1 MDKEMQAGGWRSG
14 AKSGGMRVS
23 AVAMAAALALTALAG
38 CATGPEYRRPDAP
51 LATAYHTAGA
61 LAERQTSLPAPAL
74 DVWWN
79 GFSDPALERIVAL
92 VLEQNL
98 DLAAAIARVDQS
110 RAASRLAD
118 ARLLPEGGVSA
129 SAAHQRQSLNSPIG
143 KIASSFPGYNREQS
157 IYDAGVGA
165 SWELDLAGGLKR
177 GAEGASAE
185 AQAAEADR
193 LGVRVSVTAEAADA
207 YFRVRGA
214 QRRIALAQEQIV
226 TNRRLLELV
235 RLRLADG
242 LASTREAA
250 QAEALVAQA
259 RATVPPL
266 RIELEVQLNRLDVL
280 MGAAPGTY
288 AAELALQATTAAAA
302 AGDSA
307 NGFGGGK
314 AAGASIGSSAVAGGD
329 DGGLAETRVPAIEL
343 SQGPA
348 DLLRR
353 RPDVIAAER
362 RLAASNAQIG
372 AAMAE
377 YYPKVSL
384 SALVGLSSLG
394 SSGLLTAA
402 SLQPQVAAGLRW
414 RLFDFGRIDAD
425 VARAK
430 GANAEALAAYR
441 KAVLRAAEDVE
452 NAVVTLTQL
461 EIQHE
466 ELTQEVGAHTRA
478 RDASELAYKGG
489 AVSLY
494 EVLEEQRQ
502 LLASSDQR
510 ARVNSDNARAAVA
523 TFRAAGGGW

>member
-1 MDKEMQAGGWRSG
+1 MDETILLASAGL
-14 AKSGGMRVS
+14 
-23 AVAMAAALALTALAG
+23 LALSALTG
-38 CATGPEYRRPDAP
+38 CATAPAYRQPEAP
-51 LATAYHTAGA
+51 LAAAYHAAGA
-61 LAERQTSLPAPAL
+61 LEARKAVLPAPAL

-79 GFSDPALERIVAL
+79 GFDDPALQRIVAR
-92 VLEQNL
+92 VLAQNL
-98 DLAAAIARVDQS
+98 DLAAAMARVDQA
-110 RAASRLAD
+110 RAAARMAD
-118 ARLLPEGGVSA
+118 ARLLPEGSLTA
-129 SAAHQRQSLNSPIG
+129 NAAHQRQSLNSPIG

-157 IYDAGVGA
+157 LYDAGLGA
-165 SWELDLAGGLKR
+165 SWELDVAGGLKH
-177 GAEGASAE
+177 GAQAASAE

-214 QRRIALAQEQIV
+214 QRRIALAQEQIA
-226 TNRRLLELV
+226 TNGHLLELV

-242 LASTREAA
+242 LASSREAA

-288 AAELALQATTAAAA
+288 AAELAMPAAPAA
-302 AGDSA
+302 IGAPAGRSA
-307 NGFGGGK
+307 SGG
-314 AAGASIGSSAVAGGD
+314 AGMVAG
-329 DGGLAETRVPAIEL
+329 LVPEMRVPAIAL

-377 YYPKVSL
+377 YYPKVTL
-384 SALVGLSSLG
+384 SALLGLSSLG
-394 SSGLLTAA
+394 TSGLLTAA
-402 SLQPQVAAGLRW
+402 SLQPQAAAGLRW

-430 GANAEALAAYR
+430 GANAEALAGYR
-441 KAVLRAAEDVE
+441 KAVLHAAEDVE

-461 EIQHE
+461 EDQHA
-466 ELTQEVGAHTRA
+466 ELAQEVDAHARA

-502 LLASSDQR
+502 LLTSRDQM
-510 ARVNSDNARAAVA
+510 ARVNADNARAAVA

>member
-1 MDKEMQAGGWRSG
+1 MDKTIRLASVGL
-14 AKSGGMRVS
+14 
-23 AVAMAAALALTALAG
+23 LALTALAG
-38 CATGPEYRRPDAP
+38 CATGPAYQRPEAP
-51 LATAYHTAGA
+51 LAAAYHSADA
-61 LAERQTSLPAPAL
+61 LAGRSAALPAPAL
-74 DVWWN
+74 DAWWN
-79 GFSDPALERIVAL
+79 GFDDPALQRIVAR
-92 VLEQNL
+92 VLAQNL
-98 DLAAAIARVDQS
+98 DLAAAMARVDQA
-110 RAASRLAD
+110 RAAARMAD
-118 ARLLPEGGVSA
+118 ARLLPEGSLTA
-129 SAAHQRQSLNSPIG
+129 SAAHQRQSVNSPIG

-157 IYDAGVGA
+157 LYDAGLGA
-165 SWELDLAGGLKR
+165 SWELDVAGGLQH
-177 GAEGASAE
+177 GAQAASAE

-214 QRRIALAQEQIV
+214 QRRIAVAQQQIA
-226 TNRRLLELV
+226 TNGRLLELV

-242 LASTREAA
+242 LASSREAA

-288 AAELALQATTAAAA
+288 AGELAAPDTP
-302 AGDSA
+302 
-307 NGFGGGK
+307 
-314 AAGASIGSSAVAGGD
+314 
-329 DGGLAETRVPAIEL
+329 EMRVPAISL

-377 YYPKVSL
+377 YYPKVTL
-384 SALVGLSSLG
+384 SALLGLSSLG
-394 SSGLLTAA
+394 STGLLTAA
-402 SLQPQVAAGLRW
+402 SLQPQAAAGLRW

-441 KAVLRAAEDVE
+441 KTVLRAAEDVE

-461 EIQHE
+461 EAQHT
-466 ELTQEVGAHTRA
+466 ELAQEVDAHTRA

-502 LLASSDQR
+502 LLASSDQL
-510 ARVNSDNARAAVA
+510 ARVNTDNARAAVA

>member
-1 MDKEMQAGGWRSG
+1 MDKKMQAPAQAHA
-14 AKSGGMRVS
+14 AKPLAMRVS
-23 AVAMAAALALTALAG
+23 TIAAASLLALTTLAG
-38 CATGPEYRRPDAP
+38 CATGPEYKRPDAP
-51 LATAYHTAGA
+51 LATTYHTAGA
-61 LAERQTSLPAPAL
+61 LAERKTELPAPTL
-74 DVWWN
+74 DAWWT
-79 GFSDPALERIVAL
+79 GFDDPALQRIVAR

-98 DLAAAIARVDQS
+98 DLAAAVARVDQA
-110 RAASRLAD
+110 RAVARLAD
-118 ARLLPEGGVSA
+118 ARLLPEGGA
-129 SAAHQRQSLNSPIG
+129 SANVTHQRQSTNSPVG
-143 KIASSFPGYNREQS
+143 KIASSFPGYNREQT
-157 IYDAGVGA
+157 IYDAGLGA
-165 SWELDLAGGLKR
+165 SWELDVAGGLKH
-177 GAEGASAE
+177 GAEGATAE

-214 QRRIALAQEQIV
+214 QRRIALAQEQIA
-226 TNRRLLELV
+226 TNGRLLELV

-242 LASTREAA
+242 LSSSRENA
-250 QAEALVAQA
+250 QAEALVSQA

-288 AAELALQATTAAAA
+288 AAELALPASASTAVT
-302 AGDSA
+302 
-307 NGFGGGK
+307 N
-314 AAGASIGSSAVAGGD
+314 ASVAGTTTGS
-329 DGGLAETRVPAIEL
+329 LPETRVPAIEL

-377 YYPKVSL
+377 YYPKVSI
-384 SALVGLSSLG
+384 SALLGVASLG
-394 SSGLLTAA
+394 SSGLLSAA

-452 NAVVTLTQL
+452 NAVITLTQL
-461 EIQHE
+461 EAQHG
-466 ELTQEVGAHTRA
+466 ELTQEVDAHIRA

-502 LLASSDQR
+502 LLASRDQM

>member
-1 MDKEMQAGGWRSG
+1 MDKTIWLARAGL
-14 AKSGGMRVS
+14 
-23 AVAMAAALALTALAG
+23 LALTALAG
-38 CATGPEYRRPDAP
+38 CATGPAYQRPDAP
-51 LATAYHTAGA
+51 LAAAYHSADA
-61 LAERQTSLPAPAL
+61 LAGRATTLPAPAL
-74 DVWWN
+74 DAWWD
-79 GFSDPALERIVAL
+79 GFDDPALQRIVAR
-92 VLEQNL
+92 VLAQNL
-98 DLAAAIARVDQS
+98 DLAAAMARVDQA
-110 RAASRLAD
+110 RAAARMAD
-118 ARLLPEGGVSA
+118 ARLLPEGSLTA
-129 SAAHQRQSLNSPIG
+129 SAAHQRQSVNSPIG

-157 IYDAGVGA
+157 LYDAGLGA
-165 SWELDLAGGLKR
+165 SWELDVAGGLQH
-177 GAEGASAE
+177 GAQAAGAE

-214 QRRIALAQEQIV
+214 QRRIALAQEQIA
-226 TNRRLLELV
+226 TNGRLLELV

-242 LASTREAA
+242 LASSREAA

-288 AAELALQATTAAAA
+288 AAELPAPALP
-302 AGDSA
+302 
-307 NGFGGGK
+307 
-314 AAGASIGSSAVAGGD
+314 
-329 DGGLAETRVPAIEL
+329 EMRVPAISL

-377 YYPKVSL
+377 YYPKVTL
-384 SALVGLSSLG
+384 SALLGLSSLG
-394 SSGLLTAA
+394 TTGLLTAA
-402 SLQPQVAAGLRW
+402 SLQPQAAAGLRW

-441 KAVLRAAEDVE
+441 KAVLHAAEDVE

-461 EIQHE
+461 EDQHT
-466 ELTQEVGAHTRA
+466 ELAQEVDAHARA

-502 LLASSDQR
+502 LLTSRDQM
-510 ARVNSDNARAAVA
+510 ARVNADNARAAVA

>member
-1 MDKEMQAGGWRSG
+1 MNNELKAPA
-14 AKSGGMRVS
+14 AKPAGMRVS
-23 AVAMAAALALTALAG
+23 AVAAASLLALLTLAG
-38 CATGPEYRRPDAP
+38 CATGPEYQRPDAP
-51 LATAYHTAGA
+51 LATSFHTSGA
-61 LAERQTSLPAPAL
+61 LAERKTALPAPAL
-74 DVWWN
+74 DTWWN
-79 GFSDPALERIVAL
+79 GFNDPTLQRIVTR

-98 DLAAAIARVDQS
+98 DLAAAMARVDQA

-118 ARLLPEGGVSA
+118 ARLLPEGSLSA
-129 SAAHQRQSLNSPIG
+129 GLAHQRQSLNSPEG
-143 KIASSFPGYNREQS
+143 RLASATPGYNREQS
-157 IYDAGVGA
+157 LYNAGIGA
-165 SWELDLAGGLKR
+165 SWELDVAGGLRR
-177 GAEGASAE
+177 GAQGASAE

-214 QRRIALAQEQIV
+214 QRRIALAQEQIA
-226 TNRRLLELV
+226 TNARLLELV
-235 RLRLADG
+235 RLRVADG
-242 LASTREAA
+242 LASSREAA
-250 QAEALVAQA
+250 QAEALVSQA

-288 AAELALQATTAAAA
+288 ATELAPPTGQA
-302 AGDSA
+302 AGVGVTASRD
-307 NGFGGGK
+307 
-314 AAGASIGSSAVAGGD
+314 AAP
-329 DGGLAETRVPAIEL
+329 GGLTETGVPAIEL
-343 SQGPA
+343 AQGPA

-377 YYPKVSL
+377 YYPKLSL
-384 SALVGLSSLG
+384 SALLGVTSLG
-394 SSGLLTAA
+394 SSGLLSAA

-452 NAVVTLTQL
+452 NAVVTLTQVEL
-461 EIQHE
+461 QHHELSE
-466 ELTQEVGAHTRA
+466 EVDAHTRA
-478 RDASELAYKGG
+478 RDASEQAWQGG

-502 LLASSDQR
+502 LLASRDQM
-510 ARVNSDNARAAVA
+510 ARVNADNARAAVA

>member
-1 MDKEMQAGGWRSG
+1 MAPIQNARFQQFPRLAPLG
-14 AKSGGMRVS
+14 A
-23 AVAMAAALALTALAG
+23 AVLAAMALLSG
-38 CATGPEYRRPDAP
+38 CAVGPEYKQPDAP
-51 LATAYHTAGA
+51 LAAGYHNAGA
-61 LAERQTSLPAPAL
+61 LAARQGELPAPQL
-74 DVWWN
+74 DAWWN
-79 GFSDPALERIVAL
+79 GFNDPDLQRIVAR

-98 DLAAAIARVDQS
+98 DLAASLARVEQA
-110 RAASRLAD
+110 RAVSRLAD
-118 ARLLPEGGVSA
+118 AQLLPSGSLNA
-129 SAAHQRQSLNSPIG
+129 SVVHQRQSLNSPAG
-143 KIASSFPGYNREQS
+143 RLASSAPGYNREQTL
-157 IYDAGVGA
+157 YDIGAGA
-165 SWELDLAGGLKR
+165 SWELDVAGGLKR
-177 GAEGASAE
+177 ETQAASAE

-214 QRRIALAQEQIV
+214 QRRIALAQQQIA
-226 TNRRLLELV
+226 TSSRLLELV

-242 LASTREAA
+242 LAATREAA
-250 QAEALVAQA
+250 QAEALVAQS

-266 RIELEVQLNRLDVL
+266 KIELETQLNRLDVL

-288 AAELALQATTAAAA
+288 AAELAVPGTVEDHTQ
-302 AGDSA
+302 
-307 NGFGGGK
+307 
-314 AAGASIGSSAVAGGD
+314 
-329 DGGLAETRVPAIEL
+329 VPAIEL

-377 YYPKVSL
+377 YYPKVTL
-384 SALVGLSSLG
+384 SALLGLSSLG
-394 SSGLLTAA
+394 SSGLLTSAA
-402 SLQPQVAAGLRW
+402 LQPQVGAGLRW
-414 RLFDFGRIDAD
+414 RLFDFGRVDAE

-441 KAVLRAAEDVE
+441 KAVLHAAEDVE

-461 EIQHE
+461 EAQHS
-466 ELTQEVGAHTRA
+466 ELKNEVDANTRA

-489 AVSLY
+489 AVGLY

-502 LLASSDQR
+502 LLASSDQM
-510 ARVNSDNARAAVA
+510 ARVRTDNARAAVA

>member
-1 MDKEMQAGGWRSG
+1 MSNHIDTPA
-14 AKSGGMRVS
+14 AKPAGMRVS
-23 AVAMAAALALTALAG
+23 AAAAAGLLALLTLAG
-38 CATGPEYRRPDAP
+38 CAAGPEYQRPDAP
-51 LATAYHTAGA
+51 LAAGFHTAGA
-61 LAERQTSLPAPAL
+61 LAERKTALPAPAL
-74 DVWWN
+74 DSWWN
-79 GFSDPALERIVAL
+79 GFNDQALQRIVAR

-98 DLAAAIARVDQS
+98 DLAAAMARVDQA

-118 ARLLPEGGVSA
+118 ARLLPEGSLSA
-129 SAAHQRQSLNSPIG
+129 SALHQRQSLNSPEG
-143 KIASSFPGYNREQS
+143 RLASGTPGYNREQS
-157 IYDAGVGA
+157 LYGAGIGA
-165 SWELDLAGGLKR
+165 SWELDVAGGLKR
-177 GAEGASAE
+177 GAQGASAD

-214 QRRIALAQEQIV
+214 QRRIALAQEQIA
-226 TNRRLLELV
+226 TNARLLELV
-235 RLRLADG
+235 RLRVADG
-242 LASTREAA
+242 LASSREAA
-250 QAEALVAQA
+250 QAEALVSQA

-288 AAELALQATTAAAA
+288 AAELAPP
-302 AGDSA
+302 AGT
-307 NGFGGGK
+307 G
-314 AAGASIGSSAVAGGD
+314 
-329 DGGLAETRVPAIEL
+329 ETGVPAIEL
-343 SQGPA
+343 AQGPA

-377 YYPKVSL
+377 YYPKLSL
-384 SALVGLSSLG
+384 SALLGVTSLG
-394 SSGLLTAA
+394 SSGLLSAA

-461 EIQHE
+461 ELQHR
-466 ELTQEVGAHTRA
+466 ELSDEVDAHARA
-478 RDASELAYKGG
+478 RDASELAWQGG
-489 AVSLY
+489 AVGLY

-502 LLASSDQR
+502 LLASRDQM
-510 ARVNSDNARAAVA
+510 ARVNADNARAAVA

>member
-1 MDKEMQAGGWRSG
+1 MDKTIRLASAGL
-14 AKSGGMRVS
+14 
-23 AVAMAAALALTALAG
+23 LALTALAG
-38 CATGPEYRRPDAP
+38 CATGAAYQRPEAP
-51 LATAYHTAGA
+51 LAAAYHSADA
-61 LAERQTSLPAPAL
+61 LAGRVAVLPAPAL
-74 DVWWN
+74 DAWWD
-79 GFSDPALERIVAL
+79 GFDDPALQRIVAR
-92 VLEQNL
+92 VLAQNL
-98 DLAAAIARVDQS
+98 DLAAAMARVDQA
-110 RAASRLAD
+110 RAAAHLAD
-118 ARLLPEGGVSA
+118 ARLLPEGALTA
-129 SAAHQRQSLNSPIG
+129 SAAHQRQSVNSPIG

-157 IYDAGVGA
+157 LYDAGLGA
-165 SWELDLAGGLKR
+165 SWELDVAGGLQH
-177 GAEGASAE
+177 GAQAASAE
-185 AQAAEADR
+185 AQAAEADH

-214 QRRIALAQEQIV
+214 QRRIALAQEQIA
-226 TNRRLLELV
+226 TNGRLLELV

-242 LASTREAA
+242 LASSREAA

-288 AAELALQATTAAAA
+288 AAELAVPALP
-302 AGDSA
+302 
-307 NGFGGGK
+307 
-314 AAGASIGSSAVAGGD
+314 
-329 DGGLAETRVPAIEL
+329 EMRVPAIAL

-372 AAMAE
+372 VAMAE
-377 YYPKVSL
+377 YYPKVTL
-384 SALVGLSSLG
+384 SALLGLSSLG
-394 SSGLLTAA
+394 TTGLLSAA
-402 SLQPQVAAGLRW
+402 SLQPQAAAGLRW

-441 KAVLRAAEDVE
+441 KAVLHAAEDVE

-461 EIQHE
+461 EDQHA
-466 ELTQEVGAHTRA
+466 ELAQEVDAHARA

-502 LLASSDQR
+502 LLASRDQM
-510 ARVNSDNARAAVA
+510 ARVNADNARAAVA

>member
-1 MDKEMQAGGWRSG
+1 MNNKLKAPA
-14 AKSGGMRVS
+14 AKPAGMRVS
-23 AVAMAAALALTALAG
+23 AVATASLLALLTLTG
-38 CATGPEYRRPDAP
+38 CATGPEYQRPDAP
-51 LATAYHTAGA
+51 LAASFHTSGA
-61 LAERQTSLPAPAL
+61 LAERKTALPAPAL
-74 DVWWN
+74 DAWWN
-79 GFSDPALERIVAL
+79 GFNDPALQRIVTR

-98 DLAAAIARVDQS
+98 DLAAAMARVDQA

-118 ARLLPEGGVSA
+118 ARLLPEGALSAGV
-129 SAAHQRQSLNSPIG
+129 AHQRQSLNSPEG
-143 KIASSFPGYNREQS
+143 RLASATPGYNREQS
-157 IYDAGVGA
+157 LYNAGVGA
-165 SWELDLAGGLKR
+165 SWELDVAGGLKR
-177 GAEGASAE
+177 GAQGASAE

-207 YFRVRGA
+207 YFRARGA
-214 QRRIALAQEQIV
+214 QRRIALAQEQIA
-226 TNRRLLELV
+226 TNARLLELV
-235 RLRLADG
+235 GARVADG
-242 LASTREAA
+242 LASSREAA
-250 QAEALVAQA
+250 QAQALVSQA

-288 AAELALQATTAAAA
+288 AAELAPPTGQA
-302 AGDSA
+302 AGVGVGVGVGVTTGRD
-307 NGFGGGK
+307 
-314 AAGASIGSSAVAGGD
+314 AAP
-329 DGGLAETRVPAIEL
+329 GGLAETGVPAIEL
-343 SQGPA
+343 AQGPA

-377 YYPKVSL
+377 YYPKLSL
-384 SALVGLSSLG
+384 SALLGVTSLG
-394 SSGLLTAA
+394 SSGLLSAA

-425 VARAK
+425 VARAR

-461 EIQHE
+461 ELQHHELSE
-466 ELTQEVGAHTRA
+466 EVDAHTRA
-478 RDASELAYKGG
+478 RDASEQAWQGG

-502 LLASSDQR
+502 LLASRDQM
-510 ARVNSDNARAAVA
+510 ARVNADNARAAVA

>member
-1 MDKEMQAGGWRSG
+1 MDKTIRLASAGL
-14 AKSGGMRVS
+14 
-23 AVAMAAALALTALAG
+23 LALTALAG
-38 CATGPEYRRPDAP
+38 CATGPSYQRPNAP
-51 LATAYHTAGA
+51 LAAAYHSADA
-61 LAERQTSLPAPAL
+61 LAARSAALPAPAL
-74 DVWWN
+74 DTWWN
-79 GFSDPALERIVAL
+79 GFDDPALQRIVAR
-92 VLEQNL
+92 VLAQNL
-98 DLAAAIARVDQS
+98 DLAAAMARVDQA
-110 RAASRLAD
+110 RAAARMAD
-118 ARLLPEGGVSA
+118 ARLLPEGSLTA
-129 SAAHQRQSLNSPIG
+129 SAAHQRQSVNSPIG

-157 IYDAGVGA
+157 LYDAGLGA
-165 SWELDLAGGLKR
+165 SWELDVAGGLQH
-177 GAEGASAE
+177 GAQAASAE

-214 QRRIALAQEQIV
+214 QRRIAVAQQQIA
-226 TNRRLLELV
+226 TNGRLLELV

-242 LASTREAA
+242 LASSREAA

-288 AAELALQATTAAAA
+288 AVELAEPGTPPASNTGAGARGQQA
-302 AGDSA
+302 AG
-307 NGFGGGK
+307 
-314 AAGASIGSSAVAGGD
+314 GAMPAVA
-329 DGGLAETRVPAIEL
+329 ATFTVPAPEMRVPAISL

-377 YYPKVSL
+377 YYPKVTL
-384 SALVGLSSLG
+384 SALLGLSSLG
-394 SSGLLTAA
+394 TTGLLSAT
-402 SLQPQVAAGLRW
+402 SLQPQAAAGLRW

-461 EIQHE
+461 ETQHT
-466 ELTQEVGAHTRA
+466 ELAQEVEAHTRA

-502 LLASSDQR
+502 LLASSDQL
-510 ARVNSDNARAAVA
+510 ARVNTDNARAAVA

>member
-1 MDKEMQAGGWRSG
+1 MDKTMRLASAGL
-14 AKSGGMRVS
+14 
-23 AVAMAAALALTALAG
+23 LALTALAG
-38 CATGPEYRRPDAP
+38 CATGPAYQRPEAP
-51 LATAYHTAGA
+51 LAAAYHSADA
-61 LAERQTSLPAPAL
+61 LAGRAAALQAPTL
-74 DVWWN
+74 DAWWD
-79 GFSDPALERIVAL
+79 GFDDPALQRIVTR
-92 VLEQNL
+92 VLTQNL
-98 DLAAAIARVDQS
+98 DLAAAMARVDQA
-110 RAASRLAD
+110 RAAAHLAD
-118 ARLLPEGGVSA
+118 ARLLPEGSLTA
-129 SAAHQRQSLNSPIG
+129 SAAHQRQSVNSPIG

-157 IYDAGVGA
+157 LYDAGLGA
-165 SWELDLAGGLKR
+165 SWELDVAGGLQH
-177 GAEGASAE
+177 GAQAASAE

-214 QRRIALAQEQIV
+214 QRRIALAQEQIA
-226 TNRRLLELV
+226 TNGRLLELV

-242 LASTREAA
+242 LASSREAA

-288 AAELALQATTAAAA
+288 AAELAVPALP
-302 AGDSA
+302 
-307 NGFGGGK
+307 
-314 AAGASIGSSAVAGGD
+314 
-329 DGGLAETRVPAIEL
+329 EMRVPAIAL

-377 YYPKVSL
+377 YYPKVTL
-384 SALVGLSSLG
+384 SALLGLSSLG
-394 SSGLLTAA
+394 TTGLLSAA
-402 SLQPQVAAGLRW
+402 SLQPQAAAGLRW

-441 KAVLRAAEDVE
+441 KAVLHAAEDVE

-461 EIQHE
+461 EDQHA
-466 ELTQEVGAHTRA
+466 ELAQEVDAHARA

-502 LLASSDQR
+502 LLASRDQM
-510 ARVNSDNARAAVA
+510 ARVNADNARAAVA

>member
-1 MDKEMQAGGWRSG
+1 MDKTMRLASAGL
-14 AKSGGMRVS
+14 
-23 AVAMAAALALTALAG
+23 LALGALAG
-38 CATGPEYRRPDAP
+38 CATGPAYQQPQAP
-51 LATAYHTAGA
+51 LAPAYHSAAA
-61 LAERQTSLPAPAL
+61 LAGRQAALPAPAL
-74 DVWWN
+74 DAWWN
-79 GFSDPALERIVAL
+79 GFDDPALQRIVAR

-98 DLAAAIARVDQS
+98 DLAAALARVDQA
-110 RAASRLAD
+110 RAAARMAD
-118 ARLLPEGGVSA
+118 ARLLPEGGVTA
-129 SAAHQRQSLNSPIG
+129 SAAHQRQSVNSPIG

-157 IYDAGVGA
+157 IYDAGLGA
-165 SWELDLAGGLKR
+165 SWELDVAAGLQH
-177 GAEGASAE
+177 GAQAASAQ

-214 QRRIALAQEQIV
+214 QRRIALAQEQIA
-226 TNRRLLELV
+226 NNARLLELV

-242 LASTREAA
+242 LAASREAA

-288 AAELALQATTAAAA
+288 AAELAPPAARAP
-302 AGDSA
+302 
-307 NGFGGGK
+307 
-314 AAGASIGSSAVAGGD
+314 
-329 DGGLAETRVPAIEL
+329 ETRVPAIEL
-343 SQGPA
+343 AQGPA

-377 YYPKVSL
+377 YYPKVTL
-384 SALVGLSSLG
+384 SALLGLSSLG
-394 SSGLLTAA
+394 TSGLLTAA
-402 SLQPQVAAGLRW
+402 SLEPQVAAGLRW

-430 GANAEALAAYR
+430 GANAEALADYR

-452 NAVVTLTQL
+452 NAVITLTQL
-461 EIQHE
+461 EAQHA
-466 ELTQEVGAHTRA
+466 ELSQEVDAHMRA

-489 AVSLY
+489 ATSLY

-502 LLASSDQR
+502 LLASRDQM
-510 ARVNSDNARAAVA
+510 ARVNADNARAAVA

>member
-1 MDKEMQAGGWRSG
+1 MDKTMRLASAGL
-14 AKSGGMRVS
+14 
-23 AVAMAAALALTALAG
+23 LALTALTG
-38 CATGPEYRRPDAP
+38 CATGPAYQRPDAS
-51 LATAYHTAGA
+51 LAAAYHSSGA
-61 LAERQTSLPAPAL
+61 LAERQATLPAPAL
-74 DVWWN
+74 DAWWN
-79 GFSDPALERIVAL
+79 GFDDPALQRIVAR
-92 VLEQNL
+92 VLAQNL
-98 DLAAAIARVDQS
+98 DLAAAMARVDQA
-110 RAASRLAD
+110 RAAARMAD

-129 SAAHQRQSLNSPIG
+129 SVAHQRQSVNSPIG

-157 IYDAGVGA
+157 IYDAGLGA
-165 SWELDLAGGLKR
+165 SWELDVAGGLR
-177 GAEGASAE
+177 DGAQAASAE

-214 QRRIALAQEQIV
+214 QRRIALAQEQIA
-226 TNRRLLELV
+226 NNGRLLELV

-242 LASTREAA
+242 LASSRESA

-288 AAELALQATTAAAA
+288 AAELATT
-302 AGDSA
+302 
-307 NGFGGGK
+307 
-314 AAGASIGSSAVAGGD
+314 AAGASVAADAATPIAGQPDAMVGATPPA
-329 DGGLAETRVPAIEL
+329 GARGENATVAPETRVPAIEL

-372 AAMAE
+372 AAMSE
-377 YYPKVSL
+377 YYPKVTL
-384 SALVGLSSLG
+384 SALLGLSSLG
-394 SSGLLTAA
+394 ANGLLSAA

-425 VARAK
+425 VARAR

-452 NAVVTLTQL
+452 NAVITLTQL
-461 EIQHE
+461 EAQHA
-466 ELTQEVGAHTRA
+466 ELSDEVDAHIRA

-502 LLASSDQR
+502 LLASRDQM
-510 ARVNSDNARAAVA
+510 ARVNADNARAAVA

>member
-1 MDKEMQAGGWRSG
+1 MDKKMHADGRRPT
-14 AKSGGMRVS
+14 AKAAAMRVS
-23 AVAMAAALALTALAG
+23 AMAVAAALALTALAG

-51 LATAYHTAGA
+51 LATTYHTAGA
-61 LAERQTSLPAPAL
+61 LAERKTSLPAPTL
-74 DVWWN
+74 DAWWN
-79 GFSDPALERIVAL
+79 GFSDPALQRIVTR

-98 DLAAAIARVDQS
+98 DLAAAMARVDQA
-110 RAASRLAD
+110 RASSRLAD
-118 ARLLPEGGVSA
+118 ARLLPEGGASA
-129 SAAHQRQSLNSPIG
+129 SAVHQRQSVNSPIG

-165 SWELDLAGGLKR
+165 SWELDVAGGLKL

-226 TNRRLLELV
+226 TNGRLLELV

-242 LASTREAA
+242 LASSRESA

-266 RIELEVQLNRLDVL
+266 RVELEVQLNRLDVL

-288 AAELALQATTAAAA
+288 AAELATPAPAA
-302 AGDSA
+302 
-307 NGFGGGK
+307 
-314 AAGASIGSSAVAGGD
+314 I
-329 DGGLAETRVPAIEL
+329 ETRVPAIEL

-461 EIQHE
+461 EIQHD
-466 ELTQEVGAHTRA
+466 ELTQEVDAHTRA

>member
-1 MDKEMQAGGWRSG
+1 MDKTIRLASAGL
-14 AKSGGMRVS
+14 
-23 AVAMAAALALTALAG
+23 LALTALAG
-38 CATGPEYRRPDAP
+38 CATGPSYQRPDAP
-51 LATAYHTAGA
+51 LAAAYHSADA
-61 LAERQTSLPAPAL
+61 LAGRTAALPAPAL
-74 DVWWN
+74 DTWWD
-79 GFSDPALERIVAL
+79 GFDDPALQRIVAR
-92 VLEQNL
+92 VLAQNL
-98 DLAAAIARVDQS
+98 DLAAAMARVDQARS
-110 RAASRLAD
+110 AARMAD
-118 ARLLPEGGVSA
+118 ARLLPEGSLTA
-129 SAAHQRQSLNSPIG
+129 SAAHQRQSLNSPLG

-157 IYDAGVGA
+157 LYDAGLGA
-165 SWELDLAGGLKR
+165 SWELDVAGGLQH
-177 GAEGASAE
+177 GAQAASAE

-214 QRRIALAQEQIV
+214 QRRIALAQQQIA
-226 TNRRLLELV
+226 TNGRLLELV

-242 LASTREAA
+242 LASSRETA

-266 RIELEVQLNRLDVL
+266 RIELDVQLNRLDVL
-280 MGAAPGTY
+280 MGSAPGTY
-288 AAELALQATTAAAA
+288 AAELATPAAQTP
-302 AGDSA
+302 
-307 NGFGGGK
+307 
-314 AAGASIGSSAVAGGD
+314 
-329 DGGLAETRVPAIEL
+329 EMQVPAISL

-377 YYPKVSL
+377 YYPKVTL
-384 SALVGLSSLG
+384 SALLGLSSLG
-394 SSGLLTAA
+394 STGLLTAA
-402 SLQPQVAAGLRW
+402 SLQPQAAAGLRW

-461 EIQHE
+461 EAQHT
-466 ELTQEVGAHTRA
+466 ELAQEVDAHTRA

-502 LLASSDQR
+502 LLASSDQL
-510 ARVNSDNARAAVA
+510 ARVNADNARAAVA